1 MLVYAFSKLTLF
13 LNASARYFGRFQP
26 ADRRQIKSGAGAA
39 GGTAQAYLEELLNN
53 DPFEPACIYD
63 TLKHIG
69 MIKSDQERGHQEDA
83 EEFLSSL
90 LNGLHEEMIKLS
102 ELWAA
107 RQGGNA
113 AGGAGAA
120 VKTNGFANAATS
132 DAAAAAAAALS
143 DDDHHRAEGDAE
155 GGDAD
160 ADNDGDN
167 DDDVWHEVG
176 TSKHKALPTRSVS
189 MAPFES
195 RNLSFNSSFNS
206 FFQATVVA
214 TAITQ
219 IFGGSALEVRTVN
232 SGSGNKP
239 STGNRQ
245 PFFDLQLDIKV
256 SLVGQLR
263 H

>member
-13 LNASARYFGRFQP
+13 LTASARYFGRFQP

-132 DAAAAAAAALS
+132 DAAAAAAALS
-143 DDDHHRAEGDAE
+143 DDDHHKAEGDAE

-189 MAPFES
+189 IGFES
-195 RNLSFNSSFNS
+195 RNLSLNDPLTLFSRPPSS
-206 FFQATVVA
+206 
-214 TAITQ
+214 
-219 IFGGSALEVRTVN
+219 
-232 SGSGNKP
+232 P
-239 STGNRQ
+239 RQ
-245 PFFDLQLDIKV
+245 
-256 SLVGQLR
+256 
-263 H
+263 